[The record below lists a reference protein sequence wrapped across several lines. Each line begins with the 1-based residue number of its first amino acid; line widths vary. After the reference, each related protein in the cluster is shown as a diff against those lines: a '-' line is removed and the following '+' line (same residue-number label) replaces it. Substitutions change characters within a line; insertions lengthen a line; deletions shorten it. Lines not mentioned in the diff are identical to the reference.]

1 VWWWCWAGKG
11 VKDRLLG
18 CLDLKAEARGFGVGH
33 NVLGGDVSDLR
44 GGGMSIMYWEGMLAT
59 CVVVA
64 WGREGEQG

>member
-1 VWWWCWAGKG
+1 MWWWCWAGKG

-44 GGGMSIMYWEGMLAT
+44 GGGMGQ
-59 CVVVA
+59 
-64 WGREGEQG
+64 GRGARIGCLDLQKRA